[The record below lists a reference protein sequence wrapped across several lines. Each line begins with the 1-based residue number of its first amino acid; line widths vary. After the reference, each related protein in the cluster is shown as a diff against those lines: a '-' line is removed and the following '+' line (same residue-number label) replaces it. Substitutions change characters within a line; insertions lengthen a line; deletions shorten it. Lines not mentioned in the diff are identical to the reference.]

1 MKWIL
6 FFTSIIIVSG
16 CTYDNEA
23 EYYGNTCDTL
33 NVTFN
38 QTIKPILDINCVAC
52 HNGTISNGGV
62 NLDNYSN
69 VKALAANGKLLG
81 VIDHQPGFKTMPPA
95 TASKL
100 DDCSIDK
107 IRNWIEGGAQND

>member
-1 MKWIL
+1 MKWTL
-6 FFTSIIIVSG
+6 FIIPIVFVSS
-16 CTYDNEA
+16 CTYDNEE

-38 QTIKPILDINCVAC
+38 QTIKPILDINCVSC

-69 VKALAANGKLLG
+69 VKALADNGKLLG
-81 VIDHQPGFKTMPPA
+81 VIDHQPGFKSMPPA
-95 TASKL
+95 PASKL
-100 DDCSIDK
+100 DDCTIDK
-107 IRNWIEGGAQND
+107 IENWLKEGAQNN